1 MIDEIEPIYYVS
13 YQFQAYL
20 SQINQ
25 DLDAEEWQTACL
37 KFAPNPCSAGSVQVL
52 NNVEILCVFQGRA
65 KYCY

>member
-1 MIDEIEPIYYVS
+1 MKLSRIYHVS

-25 DLDAEEWQTACL
+25 DLDAEEWQVACL

-52 NNVEILCVFQGRA
+52 NNLEILRVFHGRA
-65 KYCY
+65 KYWR

>member
-25 DLDAEEWQTACL
+25 DLDAEEWQVACL
-37 KFAPNPCSAGSVQVL
+37 KFAPNPCSAFSVQVL
-52 NNVEILCVFQGRA
+52 NNVEILRVFHGRA
-65 KYCY
+65 KYCH